1 MTVNKEI
8 YTKITKYTE
17 SIKANA
23 NKTEKEQL
31 VSLMEKFDISSSE
44 AYTLI
49 EKELGD
55 NESMDLF
62 RASLHMEMRN
72 PKRHLAKG
80 VPSFR
85 DIDEE
90 DW

>member
-1 MTVNKEI
+1 MTR
-8 YTKITKYTE
+8 YTE
-17 SIKANA
+17 SIRANA

-31 VSLMEKFDISSSE
+31 ISIMEKFDISSSE

-85 DIDEE
+85 DLDEE
-90 DW
+90 DWDND

>member
-1 MTVNKEI
+1 MTR
-8 YTKITKYTE
+8 YTE
-17 SIKANA
+17 SIRANA

-31 VSLMEKFDISSSE
+31 TSLMEKFDLSAQE

-55 NESMDLF
+55 NESLDLF
-62 RASLHMEMRN
+62 RASLHVEMN
-72 PKRHLAKG
+72 SPKKHLVKG
-80 VPSFR
+80 IPSFR
-85 DIDEE
+85 DLDEG